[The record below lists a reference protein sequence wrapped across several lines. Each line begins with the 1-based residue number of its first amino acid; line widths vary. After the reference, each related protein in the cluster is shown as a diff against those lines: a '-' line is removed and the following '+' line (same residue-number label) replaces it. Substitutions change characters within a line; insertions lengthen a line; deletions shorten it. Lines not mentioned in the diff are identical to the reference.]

1 MPCARQ
7 SRAQG
12 IRGLLITLP
21 QGAALGYGDYWAFS
35 PLLYEFCLTI
45 LWRNSPLLLQQAA
58 KPITT
63 FNIAQRATIQYS
75 KFKIGIADNSK
86 FKTQNQLCR

>member
-21 QGAALGYGDYWAFS
+21 QGAALGYGDIGLSAR
-35 PLLYEFCLTI
+35 FCLSFDTPSSYRLPLIYNDKYDHI
-45 LWRNSPLLLQQAA
+45 LSR
-58 KPITT
+58 
-63 FNIAQRATIQYS
+63 RV
-75 KFKIGIADNSK
+75 
-86 FKTQNQLCR
+86 

>member
-21 QGAALGYGDYWAFS
+21 QGAALGYGDYGAFS
-35 PLLYEFCLTI
+35 PLLFEFCLTI
-45 LWRNSPLLLQQAA
+45 LWRNCPLLLQ
-58 KPITT
+58 
-63 FNIAQRATIQYS
+63 
-75 KFKIGIADNSK
+75 
-86 FKTQNQLCR
+86 

>member
-35 PLLYEFCLTI
+35 PPVSYTHLT
-45 LWRNSPLLLQQAA
+45 LPTN
-58 KPITT
+58 
-63 FNIAQRATIQYS
+63 
-75 KFKIGIADNSK
+75 
-86 FKTQNQLCR
+86 